1 MHLIH
6 IGLFCLVNYLKS
18 GAFLDWVPV
27 EINASVG
34 GCGNDDATVVK
45 IKLDCFLLGSFVPAP
60 GQSVNHP
67 IAPTGR

>member
-6 IGLFCLVNYLKS
+6 MGLFCLVNYLKS
-18 GAFLDWVPV
+18 GAFHAGAPV
-27 EINASVG
+27 EIDLPVS